1 MITVRKSEDRGHF
14 NHGWLDTY
22 HTFSFGDYYEPEHM
36 GFRTLRV
43 INDDRV
49 APGRGF
55 GTHGHADMEIIT
67 YVVEGALEHKDSMGS
82 GSVIRP
88 GDVQRMSAGS
98 GIRHSEFNGSKTETV
113 HLYQIWI
120 LPKTQGV
127 EPSYEEKRFDRALM
141 GNALLPLVTPN
152 GRDGSLSM
160 NQDASLFGA
169 LLAPGTHIR
178 HELAAG
184 RHAWVQVVKGSITT
198 GPHALRAGDGA
209 AVSEEASVA
218 LSATEEAEVLLFDLP

>member
-14 NHGWLDTY
+14 DHGWLNTY
-22 HTFSFGDYYEPEHM
+22 HTFSFSDYYDPEHM
-36 GFRTLRV
+36 GFRALRV

-67 YVVEGALEHKDSMGS
+67 YIVEGALEHKDSMGT

-98 GIRHSEFNGSKTETV
+98 GIRHSEFNASKTDEV

-120 LPKTQGV
+120 LPKSAGI
-127 EPSYEEKRFDRALM
+127 EPSYEEKKFDRSALRDS
-141 GNALLPLVTPN
+141 LIPLVTPD
-152 GRDGSLSM
+152 GRDGSLRM
-160 NQDASLFGA
+160 HQDASLFGA
-169 LLAPGTHIR
+169 LLAPGAQVTHA
-178 HELAAG
+178 LAPG
-184 RHAWVQVVKGSITT
+184 RHAWIQVVRGSIAA
-198 GPHALRAGDGA
+198 GPHTLTTGDGA
-209 AVSEEASVA
+209 AVSGESSVT
-218 LSATEEAEVLLFDLP
+218 LSANEDAEILLFDLA